1 MAFLEVLIGTPMTG
15 GVPEAPNDGEQY
27 GRQNE
32 TWTPIS
38 QTGGGVDSV
47 TGDGVGGTPTNPVM
61 SFPTAS
67 DLALTTDDISNE
79 SSFSGATQTEVNE
92 EISTG
97 LDGLGKVD
105 SVVAG
110 SNVTV
115 NSVDPKNPIVSAFS
129 TTTAGVLDRTYYTGD
144 EIVLNSGTFYLSNLD
159 DKGTVE
165 SVAELVLVNDG
176 EKKFFLQDIISEPYP
191 IDTTVY
197 KGSYSGIISA
207 KVDTNNAEQKFFI
220 EIYKTDLDGVPVE
233 SGIVGQP
240 VGELGVQV
248 IAVSESGIID
258 LQSGN
263 ESQVNVTAEL
273 TADLSLTT
281 LNRIRYHVGVEKI
294 SNNGANVGVTVYYGS
309 DHVSHLDI
317 PVQALTNTVI
327 NTDLTAFPN
336 SATQYD
342 INRELKTNVEN
353 KIKATDYAS
362 PTVGGTLKARLNG
375 TDLYLTD
382 NGSDA

>member
-1 MAFLEVLIGTPMTG
+1 M
-15 GVPEAPNDGEQY
+15 
-27 GRQNE
+27 
-32 TWTPIS
+32 
-38 QTGGGVDSV
+38 
-47 TGDGVGGTPTNPVM
+47 
-61 SFPTAS
+61 
-67 DLALTTDDISNE
+67 ALTTDDISNE

-144 EIVLNSGTFYLSNLD
+144 EIVLNSGTFYLSNRD